1 MRLSIIVPLYNNPAQ
16 AADCLGSLMASAT
29 PDCEIIAVDDGS
41 TDGTPEVATALGVRV
56 LRLGRNSGPAVARNA
71 GAASASGD
79 ILVFVDQD
87 VVAPPE
93 AIGRIARIFERRP
106 ELAAVFGSYDAAPRA
121 RGLVS
126 QFRNLL
132 HHYVHQ
138 RGDPDASTFWTGCGA
153 VRREVFQELGGF
165 RRLAGVEDVEL
176 GYRLRR
182 RGHRILLDRELQV
195 KHLKA
200 WTLGSMIRT
209 DVTRRA
215 LPWTRLIRATGT
227 APEALNLRPGQRWSV
242 GMTALLPGLF
252 VASVLDPLL
261 LIPTGVLVLAI
272 LTLNADFY
280 RFLRTVRGTGF
291 ALAGVPLH
299 LVYFGCCGLGAAW
312 AYVSTGRVTE
322 QPGA

>member
-1 MRLSIIVPLYNNPAQ
+1 MRLSIIVPLYNNPGQ
-16 AADCLGSLMASAT
+16 AAECLGSLTAST
-29 PDCEIIAVDDGS
+29 RPDCEIIAVDDGS
-41 TDGTPEVATALGVRV
+41 TDDTPSVAAALGVRL

-71 GAASASGD
+71 GAAAASGD
-79 ILVFVDQD
+79 VLVFVDQD
-87 VVAPPE
+87 VVAPPA
-93 AIGRIARIFERRP
+93 AIDRIARTFEHRP
-106 ELAAVFGSYDAAPRA
+106 DLAAVFGSYDAAPRA

-153 VRREVFQELGGF
+153 VRRAVFQELGGF
-165 RRLAGVEDVEL
+165 HRIAGVEDVEL

-215 LPWTRLIRATGT
+215 LPWARLIRDTGT

-242 GMTALLPGLF
+242 GLTALLPALS
-252 VASVLDPLL
+252 VASPLEPLL
-261 LIPTGVLVLAI
+261 LIPAGALVLAI
-272 LTLNADFY
+272 VTLNADFY
-280 RFLRTVRGTGF
+280 RFLRAVRGTRF
-291 ALAGVPLH
+291 ALASMPLH
-299 LVYFGCCGLGAAW
+299 FVYFGCCGLGAAW
-312 AYVSTGRVTE
+312 AYLTIGRAPE
-322 QPGA
+322 QAGA